1 MQDLLE
7 AQGKAAERHSLRV
20 QELEHQIVI
29 ATQVR
34 PCNFWLAG
42 SAL

>member
-1 MQDLLE
+1 MQDLME
-7 AQGKAAERHSLRV
+7 AQGKAAERHSMRV

-29 ATQVR
+29 AMQVR
-34 PCNFWLAG
+34 AHIFWLPG